1 MPWSAIIPVKGLQE
15 AKSRLLPAADPARPD
30 LAIAFLSD
38 VLAAVSATSAVNEIV
53 VVSNDPEV
61 HLVAE
66 DFRARWVAEDGPGLN
81 QAGVQGARAAR
92 PGNRIALMTADLPCL
107 NGPTVDLVLAEAQ
120 EHERAFVCDTPGT
133 GTTMVLAAGADSCR
147 PQFGQRSRARHA
159 ASGYVEL
166 GLSTALGLPTHALAR
181 ARRDVDTPVDLWDAV
196 RLGVGPATKAAL
208 ARDSR
213 P

>member
-1 MPWSAIIPVKGLQE
+1 MPWSAIIPVKGLLE
-15 AKSRLLPAADPARPD
+15 AKSRLMPAADPARPD

-38 VLAAVSATSAVNEIV
+38 VLAAVSSASAVHEII

-61 HLVAE
+61 HRVAE
-66 DFRARWVAEDGPGLN
+66 AFRTRWVAEEQPGLN
-81 QAGVQGARAAR
+81 QASIQGARAAQ
-92 PGNRIALMTADLPCL
+92 PGNHIAVMTADLPCL
-107 NGPTVDLVLAEAQ
+107 DGPTVDLVLAEAQ
-120 EHERAFVCDTPGT
+120 GYERAFVCDAPGT
-133 GTTMVLAAGADSCR
+133 GTTMVLTDSTDSCR

-159 ASGYVEL
+159 AAGYVEL
-166 GLSTALGLPTHALAR
+166 GLSSDRGLPTHTLAR

-208 ARDSR
+208 ARGPR